1 MKSQQHYKI
10 AVQKVWDQPE
20 LVWFKSRKIFNSLK
34 NYIECVLLNIVYFRY
49 YFPMSEN
56 DSFLYNLDETNNS
69 DEESDVQNLTEAV

>member
-1 MKSQQHYKI
+1 MCVIEYC
-10 AVQKVWDQPE
+10 
-20 LVWFKSRKIFNSLK
+20 IF
-34 NYIECVLLNIVYFRY
+34 FRY